1 MDEEIGVTVQVPET
15 PDEQKLG
22 ELVDRSLEGKCVE
35 GKCGVCG
42 QGGRWREV

>member
-15 PDEQKLG
+15 TEEQKLG
-22 ELVDRSLEGKCVE
+22 ELVARSMEGECVE